1 MGKSNGFDAMEKGKK
16 KKKRDARRESSEG
29 TDRETKSKKEDNN
42 CEKKQITTWHV
53 FIGWRKS
60 NVLCQFQTEFKF
72 KEKREHTN
80 IDKIKNKNKKISR
93 NEL

>member
-1 MGKSNGFDAMEKGKK
+1 MKK
-16 KKKRDARRESSEG
+16 KKKKKKDARRESSEG
-29 TDRETKSKKEDNN
+29 TERETKSKKEDKN
-42 CEKKQITTWHV
+42 CEKRQITTWHV

-60 NVLCQFQTEFKF
+60 NVLCQFRTEFKF